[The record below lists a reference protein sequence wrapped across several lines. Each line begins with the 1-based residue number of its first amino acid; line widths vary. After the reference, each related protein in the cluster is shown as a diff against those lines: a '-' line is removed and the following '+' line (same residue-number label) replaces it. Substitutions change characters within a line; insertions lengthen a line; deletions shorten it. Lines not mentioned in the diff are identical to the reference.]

1 MNLLIAMM
9 LSLGCFFLLVSLFP
23 VAKIIS
29 HPGAKGVENYWR
41 LLIVLIFLFLCG
53 YLAYTSFFWWSY
65 SRLIDLIVPTIFF
78 FGAVFVLLVT
88 SLALKTAQEL
98 QHTFQLEHA
107 SITDSLLGI
116 YNRSYLDRRLLEEF
130 SSARRYGHELSVLMI
145 DIDHFKAV
153 NDNWGHQVGDQV
165 LQNVT
170 RMIKSRLRETDILC
184 RYGGEE
190 FFLIL
195 PHTSGSAAMVKAEQI
210 RSEIEGGK
218 DYPQALT
225 VSIGVAAVTSQ
236 ISSAED
242 LAWQADMAL
251 YRAKQA
257 GRNRTEFFSQEK
269 CRQLKS

>member
-1 MNLLIAMM
+1 MNLLIV
-9 LSLGCFFLLVSLFP
+9 LLLGFGCFFLLLSLLP
-23 VAKIIS
+23 VARIIR
-29 HPGAKGVENYWR
+29 HPGAKGVENYWQ
-41 LLIVLIFLFLCG
+41 LLTVLICLFLCG
-53 YLAYTSFFWWSY
+53 YVAYAWFFWWSY

-88 SLALKTAQEL
+88 SLALKTTQAL
-98 QHTFQLEHA
+98 QRTFHLERA
-107 SITDSLLGI
+107 SITDSLLEI
-116 YNRSYLDRRLLEEF
+116 YNRSYLDRRLVEEF
-130 SSARRYGHELSVLMI
+130 SSARRYGHELSVLMV

-195 PHTSGSAAMVKAEQI
+195 PHTRGSAAMVKAEQI
-210 RSEIEGGK
+210 RGEIEGGE
-218 DYPQALT
+218 DCPQALT

-236 ISSAED
+236 MNSAED
-242 LAWQADMAL
+242 LVWQADMAL
-251 YRAKQA
+251 YQAKQA
-257 GRNRTEFFSQEK
+257 GRNRSAFFTHEHS
-269 CRQLKS
+269 RQVTP